1 MQITLNNFPIAKSR
15 NYENKF
21 NSDQKYQIKSPLT
34 QNDT

>member
-1 MQITLNNFPIAKSR
+1 MQITFNNFPIAESW
-15 NYENKF
+15 NYENKL